1 MNNNKPI
8 RVLVVDDVNTVL
20 DVVIAYF
27 DWAGEDLGVTA
38 EVRFAPDVEMLE
50 AIVDR
55 GERFDVTLVD
65 FGLGTGNPS
74 GLSALDLLHRRD
86 GAGGRVAVHANL
98 ADTNSRLL
106 LAFAAFQWFSDM
118 TVALIPKVGS
128 TEGESS
134 KARAKTFVQ
143 KIILISQGKVP
154 EPDKAASF
162 RKPRT
167 GKNFFK
173 ELIRTPEDLR
183 NFKIMQHFNSFGE
196 AANAAHL
203 TEALLANWGTGRRRA
218 LEEFMRQ
225 ASTHRDLAGLLV
237 SPIPE
242 NQGGHTTAAII
253 SQFAEAQH
261 LFFDDPAV
269 ASHFNSPRQSRS

>member
-1 MNNNKPI
+1 MNNNTPMK
-8 RVLVVDDVNTVL
+8 VLVVDDVSTVL

-38 EVRFAPDVEMLE
+38 EVRFAPDVEMLK

-65 FGLGTGNPS
+65 LGLGKGNPS

-128 TEGESS
+128 AEGESS
-134 KARAKTFVQ
+134 KARAKDFVQ
-143 KIILISQGKVP
+143 KIILINQGKVP
-154 EPDKAASF
+154 EPDKAAPF
-162 RKPRT
+162 RQPRH
-167 GKNFFK
+167 GNDNYFS

-183 NFKIMQHFNSFGE
+183 NFKTMQIFNSFGE
-196 AANAAHL
+196 AAKAAHL
-203 TEALLANWGTGRRRA
+203 TESLLANWGTGRRRA
-218 LEEFMRQ
+218 LEQFMREV
-225 ASTHRDLAGLLV
+225 SKHRDLAGLIV
-237 SPIPE
+237 KPIPE

-269 ASHFNSPRQSRS
+269 ASHFN